1 MYVWN
6 LIRKYTRYLKM
17 EFSLMHGDPAERSSI
32 RLTNRKWFNTAIVL
46 VIGCLI
52 TFTVCLLI
60 TGITFYI
67 LNRGSDS
74 QKSALKGKIIKY
86 NLHLYNYCMNVKEKN
101 VFWEITIVIGFLPE
115 FGKEEL
121 EGLVCWTSLKNNN
134 RSLHTYV
141 NCWNRACLI
150 NIQHVFPC
158 TGY

>member
-1 MYVWN
+1 
-6 LIRKYTRYLKM
+6 M

-86 NLHLYNYCMNVKEKN
+86 NLHLYNYCMNVKEKKRILRDN
-101 VFWEITIVIGFLPE
+101 NCDWFLTRIWERGIGGAGMLNQFE
-115 FGKEEL
+115 K
-121 EGLVCWTSLKNNN
+121 
-134 RSLHTYV
+134 
-141 NCWNRACLI
+141 
-150 NIQHVFPC
+150 
-158 TGY
+158 